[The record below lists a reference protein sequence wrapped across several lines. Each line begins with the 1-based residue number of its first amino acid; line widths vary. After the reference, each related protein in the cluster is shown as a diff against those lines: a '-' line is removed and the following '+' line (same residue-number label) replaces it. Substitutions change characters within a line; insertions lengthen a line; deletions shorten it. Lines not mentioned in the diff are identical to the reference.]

1 MDCASAR
8 LSFIPGN
15 GRVKARMTKIATEP
29 PSIATDSNALITRV
43 LFDMCGTIMASPEL
57 YSKLDQQ
64 TLTAFAGAYTIEI
77 SFGVRLPFR

>member
-1 MDCASAR
+1 
-8 LSFIPGN
+8 
-15 GRVKARMTKIATEP
+15 
-29 PSIATDSNALITRV
+29 
-43 LFDMCGTIMASPEL
+43 MASPEL